1 MPSWDPEA
9 ERTASCRDYFL
20 FFFKPK
26 DSPPG
31 PPPGEGE
38 VHPPSPEAVLF
49 PSGSPVLRPLAFPL
63 SARFDGGLDG
73 RGGLPTPSSTAPLLR
88 MRCGS
93 RDGCRGRP
101 RRRAGWGA
109 AASGRVEAAAAR
121 WAGCVGSPQSAPK
134 QPRTAGPCSRLC
146 RRRCQSGTQGP

>member
-9 ERTASCRDYFL
+9 ERTASCRDFFIY
-20 FFFKPK
+20 FFKPK
-26 DSPPG
+26 YSPPG

-73 RGGLPTPSSTAPLLR
+73 RGGLPTPSSTAPLL
-88 MRCGS
+88 
-93 RDGCRGRP
+93 
-101 RRRAGWGA
+101 
-109 AASGRVEAAAAR
+109 EAAADAVR
-121 WAGCVGSPQSAPK
+121 EQGRMQGPPSA
-134 QPRTAGPCSRLC
+134 TSRLG
-146 RRRCQSGTQGP
+146 RCSQRTGGGSSCPLGRMCWIASVCS